1 MNNIIL
7 FSKTICLSGRDE
19 LYLVNLDLVLYMQ
32 ADDHYTHI
40 YYTTN
45 HHFLVP
51 YGLSAIEQLI
61 SDRKDDIIPLMRM
74 GRKYIIN
81 LQCVHYVSIIKGNV
95 SLADMHGGVVVLHI
109 SKPILRNLSSLFL
122 SK

>member
-1 MNNIIL
+1 MNSINL
-7 FSKTICLSGRDE
+7 SKTICLSGRDE

-51 YGLSAIEQLI
+51 YGLSAIEQMI
-61 SDRKDDIIPLMRM
+61 RDMKDDSVPLMRL

-81 LQCVHYVSIIKGNV
+81 LQCIHYVSILKGSV
-95 SLADMHGGVVVLHI
+95 SLSDLHGGVVVLHI
-109 SKPILRNLSSLFL
+109 SKPILRSMSSLFL